1 MDFIEEFINRYTK
14 EYDFYA
20 QVGRIAAQEL
30 ETTLQ
35 AAGIRSIVT
44 HRAKS
49 VSRLRAKCVQ
59 RHTADGRYNSVDDI
73 YDDIVDLTGV
83 RVALYF
89 PAERT
94 QVDGVINRLFDVQEK
109 KEFPSPDANTKGKRF
124 TGYSALHY
132 RVQLKERH
140 LSEPDK
146 RYARARI
153 EIQVA
158 SILMH
163 AWSEVEHDL
172 IYKPLAG
179 ELSDTEHAIL
189 DQLNGL
195 VISGEIALEMLQK
208 AGEARVT
215 VDGQPFANHYEL
227 AAHLIRLATDKTEDP
242 ISESGLG
249 RVDLLFEFTARLGL
263 NTSQYLARYVEA
275 LHGNLEERPLAEQI
289 SDALLA
295 EDPTRYELYRVLQ
308 AKYGSAVPEDAS
320 DRQEYHRQLGIFLDH
335 WIDLE
340 RLARELAVPLEVRQ
354 PAMPT
359 SALFTRARVL
369 PPNMMREFDQLR
381 RLRSYAVH
389 GVEPIEAAVLAEA
402 SQRLDAIK
410 REIQERAAKLASE
423 DRKKQED

>member
-1 MDFIEEFINRYTK
+1 MEFIDKFINRYTK
-14 EYDFYA
+14 EYDYYE

-49 VSRLRAKCVQ
+49 VSRLRAKCIQ
-59 RHTADGRYNSVDDI
+59 RHSIDSRYNSIEDI
-73 YDDIVDLTGV
+73 YDDIVDLSGV

-94 QVDGVINRLFDVQEK
+94 QVDGVIHRLFNVQEK
-109 KEFPSPDANTKGKRF
+109 KIFPPVDASTKGKRF

-132 RVQLKERH
+132 RVQLQEHR

-172 IYKPLAG
+172 AYKPLAG
-179 ELSDTEHAIL
+179 DLSDTEQAIL

-227 AAHLIRLATDKTEDP
+227 AAHLIRLAADKTEAP

-249 RVDLLFEFTARLGL
+249 RVDLLFEFTAHLGL
-263 NTSQYLARYVEA
+263 NTSQHLARYIEA
-275 LHGNLEERPLAEQI
+275 LHGNLEVRPLAEQI
-289 SDALLA
+289 SDALLT
-295 EDPTRYELYRVLQ
+295 EDPTRYELYRALQ
-308 AKYGSAVPEDAS
+308 GKYGSTAREDAS
-320 DRQEYHRQLGIFLDH
+320 DRRDFRHQLGVFLDH
-335 WIDLE
+335 WNDLE
-340 RLARELAVPLEVRQ
+340 RLARELAVLLEVRQ

-359 SALFTRARVL
+359 SALFRRAKVL
-369 PPNMMREFDQLR
+369 HPRLEPEFE
-381 RLRSYAVH
+381 RLRHLRNHVVH
-389 GVEPIEAAVLAEA
+389 GGDPMDAAALAEA
-402 SQRLDAIK
+402 SQRLEAIK
-410 REIQERAAKLASE
+410 EEIQERAAKVLSE
-423 DRKKQED
+423 GRLL